1 METKRTSVAWTKAR
15 VGDVAAF
22 RIVREF
28 KESSEGKT
36 ELVDVT
42 EEIYYLGVV
51 DSVDKKGKALSI
63 RAGEDFYP
71 DQGGFNY
78 FVPRENLDY
87 DGVLKALDS
96 QERYKKWTL
105 EEIRAF
111 LSPFLR

>member
-15 VGDVAAF
+15 VGDIAAF

-28 KESSEGKT
+28 RAGPEGKT

-51 DSVDKKGKALSI
+51 DFVDKKGKALSI
-63 RAGEDFYP
+63 RVGEDFCP

-78 FVPRENLDY
+78 FVPQENLDY

>member
-15 VGDVAAF
+15 IGDIAAF

-28 KESSEGKT
+28 RAGPEGKT

-51 DSVDKKGKALSI
+51 DFVDKKGKALSI
-63 RAGEDFYP
+63 RVGEDFCP

-78 FVPRENLDY
+78 FVPQENLDY

-96 QERYKKWTL
+96 QERYKKWML

>member
-1 METKRTSVAWTKAR
+1 MKPRRTGAKSR

-28 KESSEGKT
+28 KASPEGKT

-42 EEIYYLGVV
+42 KQIYYLGVV
-51 DSVDKKGKALSI
+51 DSAKKGKALSI

>member
-1 METKRTSVAWTKAR
+1 MEPKRTSVAWTKAR
-15 VGDVAAF
+15 VGDIAAF

-28 KESSEGKT
+28 RAGLGGKT

-63 RAGEDFYP
+63 RVGEDFCP

-78 FVPRENLDY
+78 FVPQENLDY

>member
-1 METKRTSVAWTKAR
+1 METKRTSVAWTKSR
-15 VGDVAAF
+15 VGDIAAF

-28 KESSEGKT
+28 RAGPEGKT

-51 DSVDKKGKALSI
+51 DFVDKKGKALSI
-63 RAGEDFYP
+63 RVGEDFCP

-78 FVPRENLDY
+78 FVPQENLDY

-96 QERYKKWTL
+96 QERYKKWML

>member
-15 VGDVAAF
+15 VGDIAAF

-28 KESSEGKT
+28 RAGLGGKT

-42 EEIYYLGVV
+42 EQIYYLGIV

-63 RAGEDFYP
+63 KAGEDFYP

-78 FVPRENLDY
+78 VMPKESFDY
-87 DGVLKALDS
+87 GGVLKALDS
-96 QERYKKWTL
+96 QERYKKWVL

>member
-1 METKRTSVAWTKAR
+1 MKPRRTGAKSR

-28 KESSEGKT
+28 KASPEGKT

-42 EEIYYLGVV
+42 KQIYYLGVV
-51 DSVDKKGKALSI
+51 DSVSKKGKALSI

>member
-1 METKRTSVAWTKAR
+1 MEPKRTSVAWTKAM
-15 VGDVAAF
+15 VGDIAAF

-28 KESSEGKT
+28 RAGLGGKT

-42 EEIYYLGVV
+42 EQIYYLGIV

-63 RAGEDFYP
+63 KVRENFYP
-71 DQGGFNY
+71 DPGGFNY
-78 FVPRENLDY
+78 VMPKESLDY
-87 DGVLKALDS
+87 EGVLKALGS

>member
-15 VGDVAAF
+15 IGDIAAF

-28 KESSEGKT
+28 RAGPEGKT

-51 DSVDKKGKALSI
+51 DFVDKKGKALSI
-63 RAGEDFYP
+63 RVGEDFCP

-78 FVPRENLDY
+78 FVPQENLDY

>member
-15 VGDVAAF
+15 VGDIAAF

-28 KESSEGKT
+28 RASPEGKT

-42 EEIYYLGVV
+42 EEIYYLGIVN
-51 DSVDKKGKALSI
+51 SAKKGKALSI
-63 RAGEDFYP
+63 KAGEDFYP

-78 FVPRENLDY
+78 VMPKESFDY
-87 DGVLKALDS
+87 GGVLKALDS

>member
-1 METKRTSVAWTKAR
+1 MDSVS
-15 VGDVAAF
+15 
-22 RIVREF
+22 
-28 KESSEGKT
+28 KES
-36 ELVDVT
+36 
-42 EEIYYLGVV
+42 
-51 DSVDKKGKALSI
+51 KALSI

-71 DQGGFNY
+71 DQDGFNY